1 MGMASAEFYSG
12 GSCGVSTELFGVSL
26 EQGELGIEVSV
37 IALLVIAVGLMTSV
51 FNDRLN
57 SLLQKKNDELAQQ
70 VARRTA
76 QLSSTK
82 EQIELILESIGEGVV
97 VVGLDGKIQQANP
110 VLEKMS
116 GRGQDQL
123 IGASLSTLFVETTE
137 GDDLTSLLYQL
148 SLPLKVLLEKERVL
162 FEQFCEESPVAL
174 LLMTEQGVIESSNPA
189 MKALT
194 GWSAETITGGTLEP
208 LLPEAMREHHRQL
221 VEGFMKDPSPRKM
234 GNRRLLPVVT
244 ADGEEKQLEIGLLPL
259 PCEKQ
264 LLVLVVL
271 NDLEDVRSWEMFK
284 TSTLGRLTLETD
296 DRVQLQYQLLQP
308 EEEKLPVEITLGM
321 LGQHQHGLS
330 PTGAVLVL
338 RDMSEQIKQRHQD
351 QYAAFQASI
360 TEMSSTVLHN
370 IGNVLTGMSG
380 SVVSINQVVS
390 DLELIIKGVG
400 VMQKGVQNGTID
412 LDRVDQTLSALLEM
426 VGKLCDGDSND
437 ERPRGLRQQSQR
449 LDAGLQHASEIITE
463 FRQAATSEVR
473 ATRFN
478 LHSFVIET
486 LGLIEDRFE
495 RYHVELNMEVPEWI
509 EMNIPRNLS
518 MQMLLNLVK
527 NSLEAV
533 QQRREGE
540 EALAGRV
547 TVSAGAVD
555 EGLVELVVTD
565 NGCGISKE
573 KQQEVL
579 NYGYTTKETGSSGI
593 GLHSIVKFA
602 KSVRGEVAIESA
614 GENCGATVR
623 IILPVEAQESHS

>member
-244 ADGEEKQLEIGLLPL
+244 ADGEE
-259 PCEKQ
+259 
-264 LLVLVVL
+264 
-271 NDLEDVRSWEMFK
+271 
-284 TSTLGRLTLETD
+284 
-296 DRVQLQYQLLQP
+296 
-308 EEEKLPVEITLGM
+308 
-321 LGQHQHGLS
+321 
-330 PTGAVLVL
+330 
-338 RDMSEQIKQRHQD
+338 
-351 QYAAFQASI
+351 
-360 TEMSSTVLHN
+360 
-370 IGNVLTGMSG
+370 
-380 SVVSINQVVS
+380 
-390 DLELIIKGVG
+390 
-400 VMQKGVQNGTID
+400 
-412 LDRVDQTLSALLEM
+412 
-426 VGKLCDGDSND
+426 
-437 ERPRGLRQQSQR
+437 
-449 LDAGLQHASEIITE
+449 
-463 FRQAATSEVR
+463 
-473 ATRFN
+473 
-478 LHSFVIET
+478 
-486 LGLIEDRFE
+486 
-495 RYHVELNMEVPEWI
+495 
-509 EMNIPRNLS
+509 
-518 MQMLLNLVK
+518 
-527 NSLEAV
+527 
-533 QQRREGE
+533 
-540 EALAGRV
+540 
-547 TVSAGAVD
+547 
-555 EGLVELVVTD
+555 
-565 NGCGISKE
+565 
-573 KQQEVL
+573 
-579 NYGYTTKETGSSGI
+579 
-593 GLHSIVKFA
+593 
-602 KSVRGEVAIESA
+602 
-614 GENCGATVR
+614 
-623 IILPVEAQESHS
+623 